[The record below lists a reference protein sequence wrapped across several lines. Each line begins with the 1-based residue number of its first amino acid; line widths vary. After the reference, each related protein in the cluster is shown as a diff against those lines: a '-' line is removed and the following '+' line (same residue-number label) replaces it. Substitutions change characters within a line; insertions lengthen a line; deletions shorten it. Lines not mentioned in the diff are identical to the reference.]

1 MATNNYNFTQ
11 PNETLPVYP
20 DSIEDISEA
29 LDQIDSTIKN
39 ISDATSQALGEVDN
53 SFENINN
60 TKIDKSVVT
69 AKGDLIVGL
78 EEGEVTNLPIGEEGQ
93 VLTVVLTEDIE
104 PETILQW
111 SNLPEQVTAILTNK
125 GDILIASDANTV
137 SRLGV
142 GTEGQV
148 LKVGATG
155 VPEWSNLPI
164 IPEIPEQMVLTGAE
178 LPIADISYKGKLF
191 LLEGD
196 TGISDKMHVCI
207 KDETDEYVWKELNFA
222 TI

>member
-29 LDQIDSTIKN
+29 LDQIDSTIKS

-53 SFENINN
+53 SFEDINN
-60 TKIDKSVVT
+60 AKIDKAVVT

-111 SNLPEQVTAILTNK
+111 GDLPEAPV
-125 GDILIASDANTV
+125 
-137 SRLGV
+137 
-142 GTEGQV
+142 
-148 LKVGATG
+148 
-155 VPEWSNLPI
+155 
-164 IPEIPEQMVLTGAE
+164 IPEQMVLTGAE

-207 KDETDEYVWKELNFA
+207 KDETDEYVWKELQFV